1 MATSLEELKVLQ
13 ITETLADE
21 IWKQVTSWEKFPRD
35 TIGNQLARAVDS
47 IGANIAESFGRFH
60 YSEKI
65 NHLYYSRGSL
75 FETKYWINR
84 CKTRKLLSTETAE
97 KYALQLTEVARQI
110 NIFVN
115 SLKSQRANQPKTL
128 RELPAQ
134 YLEVNTEIH
143 LPIYN
148 DEELAYLNL

>member
-65 NHLYYSRGSL
+65 NHLYSSRGSL

-110 NIFVN
+110 NTFVN

-134 YLEVNTEIH
+134 YLEANTEIH

>member
-110 NIFVN
+110 NTFVN